1 MKVSVLEKSFHFIFM
16 RIKDPDRPTVLRM
29 IYGDPH
35 HTLNGYIWEWI
46 QFYANQL
53 NPLCLISHFNAILYP
68 HEKHRESRKTRASNR
83 AFRRMTEDA
92 GLMDLGYQGL
102 RILGQME
109 ERVQVWCSKGWIG
122 QWQLLGGRGCSQ
134 KQRYII
140 CHVSTVITTLFY

>member
-68 HEKHRESRKTRASNR
+68 HEKHGESRKTRASNR
-83 AFRRMTEDA
+83 AFRRMTEDT
-92 GLMDLGYQGL
+92 GLVDLGYQGPAHTWTNGREGAGL
-102 RILGQME
+102 VL
-109 ERVQVWCSKGWIG
+109 ERLDRAMATVGWTAIPKS
-122 QWQLLGGRGCSQ
+122 R
-134 KQRYII
+134 
-140 CHVSTVITTLFY
+140 STSSAAFQQ